1 MGNHKGSSLLS
12 PNKNKGH
19 YHFIKKEKQ
28 LTSSKRDFLCRSQNS
43 FSPQQLFKDCGDATY
58 TAYFLRG
65 PISIARYRYNAPVV
79 IKKKKERETVASYK
93 ILTFSNH

>member
-28 LTSSKRDFLCRSQNS
+28 LISSKRDFLCRSQNS

-58 TAYFLRG
+58 PAYFLRG
-65 PISIARYRYNAPVV
+65 PISIARYRYNAPV
-79 IKKKKERETVASYK
+79 IIEKKKETVASYK